1 MRNSKIFIFDILVHI
16 TFLFTILF
24 LFFFLVGLKK
34 EREALI
40 SNIQSNTEKLISSNQ
55 QIQNLRNTYD
65 NLEPQN
71 KKIFKKNLIKHVDNS
86 KFTTGNQNNLFLAL
100 GIVILIGLVSIT
112 TYYGFYIHN
121 NGVGKNKLIEIVY
134 NTLILFVIICTIEV
148 VFFFLV
154 IMKYQPILNS
164 DINKTFVDKYNE
176 GLPSL
181 IKNMVKQT
189 NNSKVKLQPKVQRW
203 NPQIQNQN
211 LNNTYGG
218 VW

>member
-34 EREALI
+34 ERDALI

-71 KKIFKKNLIKHVDNS
+71 KKIFKKNLIKNVDNS

-148 VFFFLV
+148 LFFFLV

>member
-1 MRNSKIFIFDILVHI
+1 MLNSKIFIFDILVHI

-40 SNIQSNTEKLISSNQ
+40 SNIQSNTEKILRNNQ

-65 NLEPQN
+65 KLEPQN
-71 KKIFKKNLIKHVDNS
+71 KKIFKKNLIKNVDNS
-86 KFTTGNQNNLFLAL
+86 KFVTGNQNTLFLVL
-100 GIVILIGLVSIT
+100 GIVILIVLVSIT
-112 TYYGFYIHN
+112 TYYGFHIHN

-148 VFFFLV
+148 LFFFLV

-164 DINKTFVDKYNE
+164 DINKTFINQYNE

-181 IKNMVKQT
+181 IKSMIKQAIKKT
-189 NNSKVKLQPKVQRW
+189 NNSKMKPKVQRW
-203 NPQIQNQN
+203 NPQNQN
-211 LNNTYGG
+211 PNNNYGS
-218 VW
+218 VF

>member
-71 KKIFKKNLIKHVDNS
+71 KKIFKKNLIKNVDNS

-148 VFFFLV
+148 LFFFLV